1 MFNSVERIIKLS
13 GTFSSKVKKG
23 IAYGILQSAFSCA
36 PLMFMFF
43 FIRDMVGKSLSK
55 TNIYI
60 YTFTFAICIFLQY
73 LFHFKETSTISSVG
87 YEVIA
92 QKRKDI
98 CEFLKKMPMGDFMGR
113 SLGEINA
120 IVTNELTQIELYA
133 MQLVSKVVSSVTTL
147 VVTILFLGVLNI
159 PMTIAFFIGF
169 PISFMLNK
177 VIRRMYAHSAKVKL
191 EAESNLINHT
201 VEYIQGMA
209 TVKAYNNQKNHHER
223 MGKVFRQFADKT
235 IKEDAKIIPL
245 LQGYAM
251 FMYLG
256 LGVVLCLGSYLLID
270 KSIDFSIFLMFSVI
284 GIHIYQPFEILS
296 SYSGTLKGME
306 VSLDRVE
313 HLMNFK
319 PMEEPEKDIECTSF
333 DVEFSNVYFG
343 YNEKPILKNLSFIAP
358 QNTLTAIVGASGSGK
373 TTLIQLMMRFWDT
386 DSGEIKLGGRNIR
399 EYRIET
405 LMKYISVVFQDNY
418 LFNDTIYNNIRYGN
432 EKAAKEEIE
441 AAARLACCH
450 DFIEKLP
457 NGYKTM
463 VGEGGTTLSGGQRQR
478 IAIARAIIKDSPII
492 ILDEATS
499 GVAPVNEVDIQR
511 AISQLVKG
519 KTVFVIA
526 HKFSSIT
533 NADQIL
539 VLDNGVLKEKGTHQ
553 GLTRKNGIYHSLWK
567 RQLGVN
573 EWKIRSI

>member
-1 MFNSVERIIKLS
+1 MFNSVQRIIRLS
-13 GTFSSKVKKG
+13 GNFSSKVKKG
-23 IAYGILQSAFSCA
+23 IIYGILQSIFSCA
-36 PLMFMFF
+36 PLMFMFLV
-43 FIRDMVGKSLSK
+43 IRDMVSNSLSK

-60 YTFTFAICIFLQY
+60 YTFGFAICIFLQY
-73 LFHFKETSTISSVG
+73 FFHLKETSTISSVG

-98 CEFLKKMPMGDFMGR
+98 SAFLKKMPMGDFMGK

-133 MQLVSKVVSSVTTL
+133 MQLVSKVVSSVTTIA
-147 VVTILFLGVLNI
+147 VTILFLAILNI
-159 PMTIAFFIGF
+159 PITIAFFAGF
-169 PISFMLNK
+169 PISFTLNK
-177 VIRRMYAHSAKVKL
+177 IIRRMYGHSAKVKL
-191 EAESNLINHT
+191 EVESNLINHT
-201 VEYIQGMA
+201 VEYTQGMA
-209 TVKAYNNQKNHHER
+209 TVKAYNNEKNHHER
-223 MGKVFRQFADKT
+223 MQKVFRQFADKT

-256 LGVVLCLGSYLLID
+256 LGVVLSLGSYLLIN
-270 KSIDFSIFLMFSVI
+270 KSIDFSVFLMFSVI

-296 SYSGTLKGME
+296 AYSGTLKAME

-319 PMEEPEKDIECTSF
+319 PMEEPDEEVECKCF
-333 DVEFSNVYFG
+333 DVEFSNVCFG
-343 YNEKPILKNLSFIAP
+343 YNDQPILKNLSFIAP

-373 TTLIQLMMRFWDT
+373 TTLIQLLMRFWDT
-386 DSGEIKLGGRNIR
+386 DSGEIKLDGRNIR

-432 EKAAKEEIE
+432 EEAKKEEIE
-441 AAARLACCH
+441 EAAKLACCH

-457 NGYKTM
+457 NGYQTM
-463 VGEGGTTLSGGQRQR
+463 VGEGGATLSGGQRQR
-478 IAIARAIIKDSPII
+478 IAIARAILKDSPII

-499 GVAPVNEVDIQR
+499 GVDPVNEVDIQR
-511 AISQLVKG
+511 AIAQLVRG
-519 KTVFVIA
+519 KTVFIIA

-533 NADQIL
+533 SADQIL

-553 GLTRKNGIYHSLWK
+553 ELTEKNGIYHSLWK

-573 EWKIRSI
+573 QWKIRSK